1 MALNDLLVHVDS
13 TDLAGKR
20 LRAAIELADLHGA
33 RLTGLFAEGVSI
45 GSSIVGRRDPEQ
57 IAKSAARARD
67 LFESSVAGA
76 RIPGTFWTVEARDDA
91 ELTDWTVQCCRY
103 VDLAI
108 FGGPSGEGD
117 RLPEDLV
124 EQVVLE
130 SGRPVLAVPPRIP
143 LRVFGEKVLVAWTGS
158 RASARAVNDAL
169 PILQWAREV
178 TVLSLQLPS
187 ARTSAGRAPELDIAD
202 HLRAHGISARYERF
216 IVGEL
221 GPVDHILNRTMD
233 LGADLVVMGAH
244 GGRGLTHATH
254 EDMTAA
260 MLRSMTAPLFLSH

>member
-1 MALNDLLVHVDS
+1 MSLNDLLVHVDS
-13 TDLAGKR
+13 TELAAKR
-20 LRAAIELADLHGA
+20 LRIAIELADLHGA
-33 RLTGLFAEGVSI
+33 RLTGLFAEGLSI
-45 GSSIVGRRDPEQ
+45 GPSIVGRRDPER
-57 IAKSAARARD
+57 IAGAAARARD
-67 LFESSVAGA
+67 LFQSAVAGA
-76 RIPGTFWTVEARDDA
+76 RIPGNFWTVEARDDA
-91 ELTDWTVQCCRY
+91 ELAEWTVQCCRY

-117 RLPEDLV
+117 RVPENLV
-124 EQVVLE
+124 EEVVLE
-130 SGRPVLAVPPRIP
+130 SGRPVLAIPARIP
-143 LRVFGEKVLVAWTGS
+143 VRRLAEKVLVAWTGS

-187 ARTSAGRAPELDIAD
+187 ARSSAGKTPELDIAD
-202 HLRAHGISARYERF
+202 HLRAHGISAKYERF

-221 GPVDHILNRTMD
+221 GPVDHVLNRTMD

-260 MLRSMTAPLFLSH
+260 MLHSMTAPLLLAH

>member
-13 TDLAGKR
+13 TELAAKR
-20 LRAAIELADLHGA
+20 LRAAIQLADLHGA
-33 RLTGLFAEGVSI
+33 RLTGLFAESVSI
-45 GSSIVGRRDPEQ
+45 GPSIVGRRDPAQ
-57 IAKSAARARD
+57 IAKAAARARES
-67 LFESSVAGA
+67 FEATVAGA
-76 RIPGTFWTVEARDDA
+76 HIPGTFWTVEARDNA

-103 VDLAI
+103 ADLAV
-108 FGGPSGEGD
+108 FGGPAGDGD
-117 RLPEDLV
+117 RIPEDLV
-124 EQVVLE
+124 ERVVLE

-143 LRVFGEKVLVAWTGS
+143 VRRFGEHVLVAWTGS

-169 PILQWAREV
+169 PLLQWAREV
-178 TVLSLQLPS
+178 TVLSLQLPA
-187 ARTSAGRAPELDIAD
+187 ARSSAGKAPELDIAD

-221 GPVDHILNRTMD
+221 GPVDHVLNRTTD

-244 GGRGLTHATH
+244 GAHGLAHATH

-260 MLRSMTAPLFLSH
+260 MLHSMTAPMLLSH